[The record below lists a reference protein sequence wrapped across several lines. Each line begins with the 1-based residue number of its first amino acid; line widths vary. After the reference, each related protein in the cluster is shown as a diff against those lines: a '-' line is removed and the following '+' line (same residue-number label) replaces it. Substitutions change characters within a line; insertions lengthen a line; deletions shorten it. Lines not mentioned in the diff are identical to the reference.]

1 MGEAR
6 TICHL
11 CGRKPG
17 ERHGAKCS
25 RGRLYKISPAWRK
38 MREAL
43 HVKAGYPIANIYDCV
58 AGPLKVKAIP
68 KGTPT
73 RVQL

>member
-1 MGEAR
+1 MGESK

-17 ERHGAKCS
+17 ERHKVKCA
-25 RGRLYKISPAWRK
+25 RGKLYRTPQAWRK
-38 MREAL
+38 MRD
-43 HVKAGYPIANIYDCV
+43 KPRPAGYPIGNIYDCV
-58 AGPLKVKAIP
+58 AGPLKLKAIP

-73 RVQL
+73 RVKL